1 MTKTLH
7 ALESMHM
14 ARPSP
19 EFTDT
24 DPRAMEVW
32 LDLIR
37 AKPPGERIDMA
48 FALTDL
54 ALQMAESG
62 VRARYPHASER
73 EIFLRAAA
81 LRVPRDLMIRAYG
94 WDPEDAAAF

>member
-1 MTKTLH
+1 
-7 ALESMHM
+7 MHM
-14 ARPSP
+14 ARHPP

-37 AKPPGERIDMA
+37 SKTPGERIEIA
-48 FALTDL
+48 FALTDV

-62 VRARYPHASER
+62 VRARHPHASER

-81 LRVPRDLMIRAYG
+81 LRLPRDLMIRAYG
-94 WDPEDAAAF
+94 WDPEDAATV